1 MPDIRRDELFR
12 SAVTPGSFRFDAEVA
27 SSFDD
32 MARRSIP
39 LYRDTH
45 AAFSVLIR
53 NAPEG
58 AVHDLGCSTGSLLVR
73 VDLDAPGRRLV
84 GHDPSQAMLDIA
96 TGRLPLAEWRC
107 NDAENAKLDG
117 AAVVVLGW
125 TLQFT
130 PPERRLELLRR
141 IRAALP
147 PGGLLLI
154 AEKTAPAPAFA
165 EFAMA
170 AHDAFRLDNGYTPEQ
185 LVHKRAALDGVLRP
199 WPAAQTESVLR
210 EAGFRHCQEMLRWHA
225 FVTWVGLA

>member
-1 MPDIRRDELFR
+1 MPEVRRDELFR

-58 AVHDLGCSTGSLLVR
+58 AVHDLGCSTGSLLLR
-73 VDLDAPGRRLV
+73 LDLDGTGRRLV
-84 GHDPSQAMLDIA
+84 GHDPSRAMLDIA
-96 TGRLPLAEWRC
+96 ADRLPRAEWRN
-107 NDAENAKLDG
+107 NDAENAVIDG

-130 PPERRLELLRR
+130 PPERRLELLCR

-147 PGGLLLI
+147 AGGLLLI
-154 AEKTAPAPAFA
+154 AEKTEPEPAFA

-199 WPAAQTESVLR
+199 WPAAQTEEAMR
-210 EAGFRHCQEMLRWHA
+210 QAGFRHSQEILRWHA
-225 FVTWVGLA
+225 FVSWVCLA